1 MSVAPCAASSK
12 GKEKRGDGAISRI
25 FQGEDCE
32 GGAQR
37 FRGQVERVVPIGV
50 ATRAR
55 GRTSGLERLVA
66 RVDGE
71 GRGGGGGGTSG
82 ASEVSIA
89 GRGLA
94 AVGQVKQL
102 SVLTS

>member
-66 RVDGE
+66 RVDEEGEEEEEEVRRERVRLVLRGE
-71 GRGGGGGGTSG
+71 GWPPSAR
-82 ASEVSIA
+82 
-89 GRGLA
+89 
-94 AVGQVKQL
+94 
-102 SVLTS
+102 